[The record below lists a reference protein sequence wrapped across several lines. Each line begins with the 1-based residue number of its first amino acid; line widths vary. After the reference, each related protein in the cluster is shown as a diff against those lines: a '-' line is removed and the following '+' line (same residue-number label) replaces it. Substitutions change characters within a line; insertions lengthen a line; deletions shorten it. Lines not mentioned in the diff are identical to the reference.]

1 VTFTGHR
8 SDLQNIISIS
18 SIVLSLTQ
26 QPESFG
32 RTTLEA
38 LALGKPVIGYEHGG
52 VGEILDALLPS
63 GKIPLGDTEGA
74 VDLIEQWEK
83 HPEEPKKTY
92 PFTLA
97 KMLSQTT
104 DLYQTLTAESAGQ
117 DMTINLATKRLN
129 L

>member
-1 VTFTGHR
+1 MGVADRVTFTGHR

-63 GKIPLGDTEGA
+63 GKILLA
-74 VDLIEQWEK
+74 I
-83 HPEEPKKTY
+83 PKAQS
-92 PFTLA
+92 TLSRHG
-97 KMLSQTT
+97 KP
-104 DLYQTLTAESAGQ
+104 TL
-117 DMTINLATKRLN
+117 
-129 L
+129 